1 MLLMV
6 NILNYLMP
14 STYAEDQKTIR
25 NKKIYDAEW
34 NFSQKIIKAK
44 EDYNKILSEPNVS
57 NEEKIKA
64 GAYKNKIIADA
75 KVAKDKAIAD
85 AWKEYNVYTKNNES
99 TEKTKF
105 CFLWWCW

>member
-1 MLLMV
+1 MVLMV

-14 STYAEDQKTIR
+14 NTFAEDQISIR

-34 NFSQKIIKAK
+34 TFAQTTVKAK
-44 EDYNKILSEPNVS
+44 EDYSKKLSDPNIS

-64 GAYKNKIIADA
+64 KDFKNKVISDA
-75 KVAKDKAIAD
+75 KMVKEKTIAD
-85 AWKEYNVYTKNNES
+85 AWKEYNVGINTKGT
-99 TEKTKF
+99 TEKAKF

>member
-6 NILNYLMP
+6 NILNYSIP
-14 STYAEDQKTIR
+14 SIYAEEQKTIR

-34 NFSQKIIKAK
+34 TFAQTIIKAK
-44 EDYNKILSEPNVS
+44 DEYNKIRSDPNVS
-57 NEEKIKA
+57 DEEKIKA
-64 GAYKNKIIADA
+64 VAIKNKAISDA
-75 KVAKDKAIAD
+75 KAVKEKAIAD
-85 AWKEYNVYTKNNES
+85 AWTEYNMATKPKGS

>member
-6 NILNYLMP
+6 NILNYSIP

-34 NFSQKIIKAK
+34 AFAQTIIKAK
-44 EDYNKILSEPNVS
+44 EGYNKIRSDPNVS
-57 NEEKIKA
+57 DEEKIKA
-64 GAYKNKIIADA
+64 AAFKNKAISDA
-75 KVAKDKAIAD
+75 KTVKEKAIAD
-85 AWKEYNVYTKNNES
+85 AWAEYNTATKPKGS
-99 TEKTKF
+99 TEKAKF

>member
-6 NILNYLMP
+6 NILNYSIP
-14 STYAEDQKTIR
+14 SIYAEDQKTIR

-34 NFSQKIIKAK
+34 AFAQTIIKAK
-44 EDYNKILSEPNVS
+44 DGYNKIRSDPNVS
-57 NEEKIKA
+57 DEEKIKA
-64 GAYKNKIIADA
+64 AAFKNKAISDA
-75 KVAKDKAIAD
+75 KTVKEKAIAD
-85 AWKEYNVYTKNNES
+85 AWTEYNMATKLKGS

>member
-6 NILNYLMP
+6 NIGNYLVP
-14 STYAEDQKTIR
+14 SSYAEDQKTIR

-34 NFSQKIIKAK
+34 AFSQKIIKAK
-44 EDYNKILSEPNVS
+44 EDYNKIVSDPKVS

-64 GAYKNKIIADA
+64 NANKNKIIAEA
-75 KVAKDKAIAD
+75 KIVKEKAIAD
-85 AWKEYNVYTKNNES
+85 AWNEFNVVSKTKETS
-99 TEKTKF
+99 EKSKF

>member
-6 NILNYLMP
+6 NILNYSIP
-14 STYAEDQKTIR
+14 SIYAEDQKTIR

-34 NFSQKIIKAK
+34 AFSQTIIKARD
-44 EDYNKILSEPNVS
+44 ECNKILSDPNVS
-57 NEEKIKA
+57 DEEKIKA
-64 GAYKNKIIADA
+64 VDFKNKAISDA
-75 KVAKDKAIAD
+75 KTVKDKAIAD
-85 AWKEYNVYTKNNES
+85 AWTEYNKATKSKGS

>member
-6 NILNYLMP
+6 NILNYLIP

-34 NFSQKIIKAK
+34 TFAQTIVKAK
-44 EDYNKILSEPNVS
+44 EDYSKKLSDPNQS

-64 GAYKNKIIADA
+64 AAFKNKVISDA
-75 KVAKDKAIAD
+75 KIVKEKTIAD
-85 AWKEYNVYTKNNES
+85 AWNEYNVGITTKGT
-99 TEKTKF
+99 TEKAKF

>member
-6 NILNYLMP
+6 NILNYSIP

-34 NFSQKIIKAK
+34 TFAQTIIKAK
-44 EDYNKILSEPNVS
+44 EEYNKIRSDPNVS
-57 NEEKIKA
+57 NEEKIKVVA
-64 GAYKNKIIADA
+64 FKNKAISDA
-75 KVAKDKAIAD
+75 KIVKEKPIAD
-85 AWKEYNVYTKNNES
+85 AWAEYNMATKPKGSN
-99 TEKTKF
+99 TKF

>member
-6 NILNYLMP
+6 NILNYLIP
-14 STYAEDQKTIR
+14 SIYAEDQISIR

-34 NFSQKIIKAK
+34 TFAQTVIKAR
-44 EDYNKILSEPNVS
+44 EDYYKKLSDQNLS
-57 NEEKIKA
+57 DEEKIKA
-64 GAYKNKIIADA
+64 AAFKNKVISDA
-75 KVAKDKAIAD
+75 KIVKEKTIAD
-85 AWKEYNVYTKNNES
+85 AWKEYNSGIKVKGT

>member
-1 MLLMV
+1 MV
-6 NILNYLMP
+6 NILNYSIP
-14 STYAEDQKTIR
+14 SIYAEDQKTIR

-34 NFSQKIIKAK
+34 TFSQTIIKAK
-44 EDYNKILSEPNVS
+44 DEYNKIRSDLNVS

-64 GAYKNKIIADA
+64 AAIKNKAIADA
-75 KVAKDKAIAD
+75 KPVKEKAIAD
-85 AWKEYNVYTKNNES
+85 AWTEYNMATKSKGS

>member
-1 MLLMV
+1 MV
-6 NILNYLMP
+6 NILNYSLP
-14 STYAEDQKTIR
+14 NSYAEDQKAIR

-34 NFSQKIIKAK
+34 TFSQTIIKAR
-44 EDYNKILSEPNVS
+44 DDFNKIRSDPNVS

-64 GAYKNKIIADA
+64 VVVKNKVISDA
-75 KVAKDKAIAD
+75 KIVKEKAIAD
-85 AWKEYNVYTKNNES
+85 AWAEYNKANKPKGS

>member
-6 NILNYLMP
+6 NILNYSIP

-34 NFSQKIIKAK
+34 TFAQTIIKAK
-44 EDYNKILSEPNVS
+44 EEYNKIISDPNVS
-57 NEEKIKA
+57 NEEKT
-64 GAYKNKIIADA
+64 
-75 KVAKDKAIAD
+75 KAIAFKYKAISD
-85 AWKEYNVYTKNNES
+85 AKIVKEKAIANAWAEYNIATKPKGSN
-99 TEKTKF
+99 TKF